1 MLKRKFI
8 SLGSWTTPI
17 WLQSIEKSKDRVH
30 GYGVGSAL
38 LGDLGTSSFL
48 DKKLGDMVKDKP

>member
-17 WLQSIEKSKDRVH
+17 WLQSIEKSKERVH
-30 GYGVGSAL
+30 GYSVGLAL
-38 LGDLGTSSFL
+38 LGDPGISSFL
-48 DKKLGDMVKDKP
+48 DKKLGDMVKDRP